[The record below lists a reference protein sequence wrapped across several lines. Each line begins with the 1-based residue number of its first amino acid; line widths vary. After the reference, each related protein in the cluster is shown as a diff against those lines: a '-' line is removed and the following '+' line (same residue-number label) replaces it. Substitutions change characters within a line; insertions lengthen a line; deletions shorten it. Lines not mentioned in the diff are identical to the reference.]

1 MLKYAKI
8 TNEETKECSVGTGT
22 NTDFYKSIGMSEMD
36 VEQAYDGTWYVVGYV
51 PEKSQEEKEKDI
63 RSIREQY
70 FAQYIDWYQSK
81 PLLWSELSEEEKS
94 NISEYRQYLK
104 DYTLTENWFENNPLS
119 FDEWK
124 KTIENIFL

>member
-1 MLKYAKI
+1 MITKLCKVI
-8 TNEETKECSVGTGT
+8 NETTNEVIVANEKQEDIFKKEG
-22 NTDFYKSIGMSEMD
+22 FQYQE
-36 VEQAYDGTWYVVGYV
+36 VEQAYNGYWYLVGYA
-51 PEKSQEEKEKDI
+51 PQKSQEEKEKDV
-63 RSIREQY
+63 RSVREQY

-104 DYTLTENWFENNPLS
+104 DYTFTENWFENNPLS

-124 KTIENIFL
+124 KQ